1 MEGKSVDQVLS
12 EMGTPKEVAE
22 RFNQEMK
29 SPSKRKNFWS
39 VIIVCVLGGI
49 VLAGILGSMWF
60 RFFKQQAVSIVGGA
74 DGPTSVFIAGKP
86 GWNGYLI
93 SSIGFIFGCISAG
106 LLCKYGKKAQ
116 KRSYVK
122 CTVLSLVGLVCAFVP
137 FLFPFLENLQWI
149 FYMGVTEITLAPGL
163 ILKLITL
170 CCSMVFM
177 RKNEK

>member
-74 DGPTSVFIAGKP
+74 DGPDLCFYSRKTRLEWIPNFFHRVYF
-86 GWNGYLI
+86 WLYL
-93 SSIGFIFGCISAG
+93 C
-106 LLCKYGKKAQ
+106 
-116 KRSYVK
+116 RS
-122 CTVLSLVGLVCAFVP
+122 
-137 FLFPFLENLQWI
+137 
-149 FYMGVTEITLAPGL
+149 
-163 ILKLITL
+163 
-170 CCSMVFM
+170 FM
-177 RKNEK
+177 